1 MFPALLATVLL
12 GLVHSGGSILST
24 KIVVL
29 VDRDLHADFFSRD
42 WSSLLSAAYNMSSSE
57 ILTYRMNSKNTA
69 FHISSLC
76 GKFKSDVVVIVDTT
90 SSCTFA
96 NVAATV
102 FRHYIRVSNRKC
114 SGHEVI
120 DIRPDLTFYSEAA
133 LDFTNLGI
141 SAIAKTAFLY
151 DDVFGN
157 DSVPDVL
164 YREVPNVLIRKMMMT
179 SDSSLESWLNH
190 LTRGKTLRYIVAV
203 GTVSSLKILMGA
215 ACKAG
220 VPDTFHWVVV
230 LTDSE
235 TLHFNMSTCP
245 FKHLVMFR
253 HRVAWNNVP
262 GADNNGSVDTGFLID
277 GLATA
282 MAILNS
288 QTDAHC
294 NNQCRETCM
303 STNGNLS
310 EIHPDTY
317 PGITGNISLSPSRT
331 ETMVLELLQQN
342 YLTAKPTT
350 IGTWSRQS
358 NVHLRNSSIHSGSKP
373 SLVVV
378 TKHYADIAVASLSM
392 TTERDKVADF
402 TTPYYEFGGI
412 QILIKNSNAEK
423 SLLAFANVFSGEV
436 WACWASVL
444 LLTGLLVWVFEKFSP
459 FSPYNNVQRKDQ
471 KKFTVTEGLWLV
483 TASFPMAGPECT
495 PRTFSTRM
503 LVGGFWFFCSIMM
516 ATYTANLAA
525 FLTTSRLN
533 VPIESLDDLAKQNI
547 IKYSVVQGTVIHE
560 YFQRMAKIESDF
572 YQEWKSMSFYTKN
585 ILDTSDALL
594 ANYAVWDYPLGDKY
608 LTIWRSIQKTGL
620 LNSSSE
626 GIAKVLAGNFA
637 FIHESPMIQYELS
650 KHCDLLAVGKQFSSR
665 TYAFAL
671 PEGSP
676 LTRVISYT
684 ILQLQSETILETMKT
699 KWWKKGSVTCSQVD
713 ESGGLTFHTVG
724 GIFVVVSVGIGL
736 GVFSLGLERL
746 WASVTRIPKK
756 HHNTQVTSPNSR
768 TNLAVDFNPG
778 TSYLAKDMYTG
789 DDTAD
794 AVTLEMARMY

>member
-1 MFPALLATVLL
+1 MQ
-12 GLVHSGGSILST
+12 
-24 KIVVL
+24 
-29 VDRDLHADFFSRD
+29 LH
-42 WSSLLSAAYNMSSSE
+42 
-57 ILTYRMNSKNTA
+57 
-69 FHISSLC
+69 
-76 GKFKSDVVVIVDTT
+76 
-90 SSCTFA
+90 
-96 NVAATV
+96 
-102 FRHYIRVSNRKC
+102 
-114 SGHEVI
+114 
-120 DIRPDLTFYSEAA
+120 
-133 LDFTNLGI
+133 
-141 SAIAKTAFLY
+141 
-151 DDVFGN
+151 
-157 DSVPDVL
+157 
-164 YREVPNVLIRKMMMT
+164 
-179 SDSSLESWLNH
+179 
-190 LTRGKTLRYIVAV
+190 
-203 GTVSSLKILMGA
+203 
-215 ACKAG
+215 
-220 VPDTFHWVVV
+220 
-230 LTDSE
+230 
-235 TLHFNMSTCP
+235 
-245 FKHLVMFR
+245 
-253 HRVAWNNVP
+253 
-262 GADNNGSVDTGFLID
+262 
-277 GLATA
+277 
-282 MAILNS
+282 
-288 QTDAHC
+288 
-294 NNQCRETCM
+294 
-303 STNGNLS
+303 
-310 EIHPDTY
+310 
-317 PGITGNISLSPSRT
+317 
-331 ETMVLELLQQN
+331 
-342 YLTAKPTT
+342 
-350 IGTWSRQS
+350 
-358 NVHLRNSSIHSGSKP
+358 NSSTQSRSKP
-373 SLVVV
+373 RLVVV
-378 TKHYADIAVASLSM
+378 TKHEPPFVIREETENGTKYTGYSIDVFEEIARRLDLDFTVYEAKDGQYGKQNPDGTWTGLMGEILTGYADIAVASLSM

-412 QILIKNSNAEK
+412 QILIKNTNAGT

-444 LLTGLLVWVFEKFSP
+444 LLTGLLVWVFEKLSP
-459 FSPYNNVQRKDQ
+459 FSPYNNVQQNDQ
-471 KKFTVTEGLWLV
+471 RRFTVSEGLWLV

-547 IKYSVVQGTVIHE
+547 IKYSVVEGTVIHE

-585 ILDTSDALL
+585 IDTSDTLP

-608 LTIWRSIQKTGL
+608 LTIWRSIQNTGL

-665 TYAFAL
+665 AYAFAL
-671 PEGSP
+671 AEGSP

-699 KWWKKGSVTCSQVD
+699 KWWKNGSLTCSQVD

-736 GVFSLGLERL
+736 GVISLGLERL
-746 WASVTRIPKK
+746 WASLTRVRKE

-778 TSYLAKDMYTG
+778 ISYLAKELYTG
-789 DDTAD
+789 DDAVDTD